1 MITGI
6 VLVFAVADIML
17 WRDRNLSAGILAGA
31 TLIWFLFD
39 VAEYNLVT
47 LLCHIALL
55 GMLVLFIWSN
65 AAPLFDR
72 FALPY
77 PICFPFGLWVT
88 SQLTNLDLQGTS
100 TDPRSDCFWTC
111 LQRTCTDIAFQ
122 SGALF
127 SSPVWHFMRERT
139 QEVPCGTIKICCFFF
154 FSDLVTARPITV
166 ATMFHIYLQWIH
178 NLKTINM

>member
-77 PICFPFGLWVT
+77 PICFPFGL
-88 SQLTNLDLQGTS
+88 
-100 TDPRSDCFWTC
+100 
-111 LQRTCTDIAFQ
+111 
-122 SGALF
+122 
-127 SSPVWHFMRERT
+127 
-139 QEVPCGTIKICCFFF
+139 
-154 FSDLVTARPITV
+154 
-166 ATMFHIYLQWIH
+166 
-178 NLKTINM
+178 